1 MRKLISLLLTA
12 ALIFSLAAPAM
23 AVTVKQETNAAAI
36 KAGEEVTV
44 TVTLDEDV
52 ADIIMY
58 QYSLYYNKS
67 LFTMTGST
75 GSAVVSNPLSDAD
88 GDYYMIS
95 FVDTTSEGVTISAGT
110 LAALTFQAKADMTEE
125 QAASFLL
132 RQDYFWDTSYEDI
145 PGISLENGTVS
156 VTVSPVVPEVTQYT
170 VTLPGEP
177 VGYTVTPAEG
187 SASPVDEGGSFSFT
201 VTVLE
206 GYEGIPVVKANGTE
220 LTLADGVYTISNIT
234 ENQIVTVEGI
244 TERVPETAT
253 YTVTLTEGE
262 GYTIAPANGSENPVA
277 EGGSFSFTVTVLDG
291 YLGAPV
297 VKINNS
303 TLGQTNGVYTISNV
317 TKDYTVTVSGIR
329 AVDAPADQVIFKKTG
344 SESNW
349 PNPGFAVFLDSL
361 TVKGLAITGYEW
373 DSATEVCTVTLYKT
387 TAQDA
392 SFTLAAQIGYS
403 VNPQMMSAYS
413 LTIDG
418 SKYQIPNNGN
428 ISVTKVLA
436 NGEAEVV
443 IVGTCQNVSATKTI
457 RLVVDGASQPEPE
470 PATYEVSLTEGTGY
484 TIAATEGS
492 ISPVTEGGSFSF
504 TVTVVEGYE
513 GTPVVKANGTVLSAV
528 NGVYTIEN
536 ITADQTVT
544 VEGITEKIY
553 TYNVTLTT
561 GTGYTIA
568 AAEGSVSPVVKGG
581 SFSFTVTANNG
592 YEGPTSV
599 KVNGVELPAE
609 NGVYTIANITEDQV
623 VTVEGV
629 TVKANMYTVT
639 ASADVTATKGDN
651 AVITVQ
657 VTGNSNGEIT
667 GYNDYDVTVSYDPA
681 ALTYVSATAAHSAA
695 EITHDAQSGTIR
707 IVGHGEA
714 KNWSDVLA
722 TLTFTANESGS
733 HDVTIRSAKIDNSG
747 NAIALDAPE
756 AAVSDAAAAVKVAYP
771 VTLPENFTGDLS
783 VLPGGDY
790 QFTAPSEYYDVTVTV
805 GGEEV
810 TPDMDGLVYTI
821 RGVNGD
827 VVITVTG
834 KTYNVIKNAENAAIT
849 GGDTAQYGA
858 DYSFTVAADSGYTVT
873 GVSVKIGG
881 EDAQYSISN
890 GTYVISGSKITGD
903 LTITVAAQQQV
914 ANTTQIT
921 FEGVDAGEVVGG
933 LVQYATNGQ
942 DFTFELNEEEGYAY
956 TAKLGEEELKPAN
969 GVYTIPGTKING
981 TALTVTISKEV
992 YTFNPEVTV
1001 SQYIQLDG
1009 TVMWLVTATEGE
1021 NVLAYGEEGTMF
1033 WSEKYNAYCWLV
1045 ISSESEDTVKAAAL
1059 EAIVAAPEGTA
1070 ARTVGYDY
1078 DVNQSGAVDVNDAQ
1092 LTYDMYQAKKY
1103 SGFEVVSMDRFLEAD
1118 VNGDGVVNVE
1128 DARAVVAEILK

>member
-1 MRKLISLLLTA
+1 MRKLISLLLTV
-12 ALIFSLAAPAM
+12 ALIFALAVPAM
-23 AVTVKQETNAAAI
+23 AATVKQEANTAAI

-52 ADIIMY
+52 ADIVMY

-88 GDYYMIS
+88 GDYFMIS
-95 FVDTTSEGVTISAGT
+95 FVDTTSEGVTVSAGT
-110 LAALTFQAKADMTEE
+110 LAALTFRAKQDLTEE

-145 PGISLENGTVS
+145 EGISLENGTVS
-156 VTVSPVVPEVTQYT
+156 VTVSPEVPEV
-170 VTLPGEP
+170 
-177 VGYTVTPAEG
+177 
-187 SASPVDEGGSFSFT
+187 
-201 VTVLE
+201 
-206 GYEGIPVVKANGTE
+206 
-220 LTLADGVYTISNIT
+220 
-234 ENQIVTVEGI
+234 NQ
-244 TERVPETAT
+244 
-253 YTVTLTEGE
+253 YTVTLTEGA
-262 GYTIAPANGSENPVA
+262 GYTIAAANGSTNPVEA
-277 EGGSFSFTVTVLDG
+277 GGNFSFTVTVLDG
-291 YLGAPV
+291 YVGDPV

-317 TKDYTVTVSGIR
+317 NKDYTVTVSGIR
-329 AVDAPADQVIFKKTG
+329 AADAAADRVIFKKTG
-344 SESNW
+344 SDSNW
-349 PNPGFAVFLDSL
+349 PNPAFAVFLDSL
-361 TVKGLAITGYEW
+361 TIKGLAITGYEW
-373 DSATEVCTVTLYKT
+373 DSAMEVCTVTLYKT
-387 TAQDA
+387 TAQNA

-403 VNPQMMSAYS
+403 QNPQMMSAYS

-418 SKYQIPNNGN
+418 TKHPVPNNGS
-428 ISVTKVLA
+428 ISVTKALA

-443 IVGTCQNVSATKTI
+443 VMGTCQNVSATKTI
-457 RLVVDGASQPEPE
+457 HLVVDGASQPEPE
-470 PATYEVSLTEGTGY
+470 PATYEVSLAEGTGY
-484 TIAATEGS
+484 TIAAAEGS
-492 ISPVTEGGSFSF
+492 TSPVEEGGSFSF
-504 TVTVVEGYE
+504 TVAVAEGYE
-513 GTPVVKANGTVLSAV
+513 GTPVVKANETVLSAV

-536 ITADQTVT
+536 ITENQTVT
-544 VEGITEKIY
+544 VEGITEKMD
-553 TYNVTLTT
+553 TYDVTLTA

-568 AAEGSVSPVVKGG
+568 AAEGSASPVVKGG

-599 KVNGVELPAE
+599 KVNGVELTAE
-609 NGVYTIANITEDQV
+609 NGVYTIANIAENQV

-657 VTGNSNGEIT
+657 VTGNSNEEIT

-681 ALTYVSATAAHSAA
+681 ALTYVSAAAAHTGA

-714 KNWSDVLA
+714 KNWSDMLA
-722 TLTFTANESGS
+722 TLTFTAKKSGS
-733 HDVTIRSAKIDNSG
+733 HDVTIRAAKIDNSG
-747 NAIALDAPE
+747 NAITLDAPE

-771 VTLPENFTGDLS
+771 VTLPGNFTGGLS

-790 QFTAPSEYYDVTVTV
+790 RFTAPSEYYDIMVTV
-805 GGEEV
+805 GGEKV
-810 TPDMDGLVYTI
+810 TPDVDGLVYTI

-827 VVITVTG
+827 VVIAVTG

-849 GGDTAQYGA
+849 GADTAQYGT
-858 DYSFTVAADSGYTVT
+858 DYAFTAAADSGYSVT
-873 GVSVKIGG
+873 GISVKIGG
-881 EDAQYSISN
+881 EDAQYSINN
-890 GTYVISGSKITGD
+890 GTYIISGSNITGD
-903 LTITVAAQQQV
+903 VFITVTTQQQA

-921 FEGVDAGEVVGG
+921 FEGVDASEVVGG

-942 DFTFELNEEEGYAY
+942 DFPFELNEEEGYVY
-956 TAKLGEEELKPAN
+956 TAKLGEEELKSAN
-969 GVYTIPGTKING
+969 GVYTIPGAQING

-992 YTFNPEVTV
+992 YSFHPEVTV
-1001 SQYIQLDG
+1001 SQYIQLNG

-1045 ISSESEDTVKAAAL
+1045 ISSESEEAVRTAAL
-1059 EAIVAAPEGTA
+1059 AAIAAAPEDTA
-1070 ARTVGYDY
+1070 ATTVGYDY

-1092 LTYDMYQAKKY
+1092 LTYDMYQAQKY
-1103 SGFEVVSMDRFLEAD
+1103 SGFNVVSMDRFLEAD